1 MLPFAVLGVFL
12 VDSTSV
18 KWSEFQDLLSN
29 LPQLAESFL
38 SSLILL
44 AILETILRIV
54 TTIHRIRSKRWKR
67 KRMQKEL
74 SRKTGRKVADIKED
88 IKDDGSLNMSAG
100 ADAEEMQSVVE
111 DAVGDLLEEPEEGL

>member
-1 MLPFAVLGVFL
+1 
-12 VDSTSV
+12 
-18 KWSEFQDLLSN
+18 
-29 LPQLAESFL
+29 
-38 SSLILL
+38 
-44 AILETILRIV
+44 
-54 TTIHRIRSKRWKR
+54 
-67 KRMQKEL
+67 MQKDL

>member
-1 MLPFAVLGVFL
+1 MCIR
-12 VDSTSV
+12 DR
-18 KWSEFQDLLSN
+18 
-29 LPQLAESFL
+29 FL